1 MTEEERDYLLE
12 QERLNRR
19 TGTLK
24 KLEPQ
29 EIMKVL
35 LFAGVIWWGVIEGN
49 IFKLIGGFFVI

>member
-24 KLEPQ
+24 KLEPK